1 MARQLLSFLALM
13 AVLLGLASQLRAQE
27 AAEKV
32 VAPNMDVDRGTL
44 LEWKTPEGKAYWYV
58 VPKKIKKSEPPALI
72 LFLHGTGLDHRWS
85 FWNYGLANGN
95 YRPNDILVS
104 PDGLTP
110 GNGAFNFVQGKK
122 DGDHIAN
129 LIQRFQDE
137 FPISRVYL
145 YGHSQGAFFCYWFAG
160 EHPELVDGIVA
171 HAGNLL
177 GAQHPKLAKEK
188 VAIGILHGKAD
199 AVVPVICA
207 HETYAAYQ
215 RLGYQKVKLE
225 IVEGLTEQSG
235 HWPLP
240 RQVNDMFTWL
250 DSVSVKTPSQS
261 VTMGLKQI
269 EGELPDLALIQK
281 SIVEATDLLKK
292 YKGED
297 RAELETRIVKLQA
310 FLDQSRD
317 AFLAA
322 MAPLSESFD
331 AKAPFG
337 TWVSKFYFAHRG
349 LESDATW
356 QKAMKKIGGVVKKH
370 DKTVIKALERLGGE
384 ADKKAFANGVKAM
397 EKGYLS
403 LRYPEL
409 VASMT
414 LLGEQPPKGTSMKDR
429 TRLEELLKERRSDW
443 GDGLVEAHEI
453 LRQVRTVFVEAN
465 RDLFPEPEKKEGQA
479 TADTPK

>member
-1 MARQLLSFLALM
+1 MARLLLLLLALM
-13 AVLLGLASQLRAQE
+13 APSLDLSGTLLAQE
-27 AAEKV
+27 AAERV
-32 VAPNMDVDRGTL
+32 VAPSMDVDRGTL

-58 VPKKIKKSEPPALI
+58 VPKKIKKSDPPTLI

-85 FWNYGLANGN
+85 FWNYGLAKGN
-95 YRPNDILVS
+95 YRSDDILVS

-129 LIQRFQDE
+129 LIQRFKDE

-177 GAQHPKLAKEK
+177 GANHPKLAKEK

-215 RLGYQKVKLE
+215 KLGYQKIKLE

-240 RQVNDMFTWL
+240 VQVNEMFTWL

-261 VTMGLKQI
+261 VTMGMKQI
-269 EGELPDLALIQK
+269 ESELPDLALIHV

-297 RAELETRIVKLQA
+297 RAELEGRIAKLQD
-310 FLDQSRD
+310 FLDQSRE
-317 AFLAA
+317 AYLGA
-322 MAPLSESFD
+322 MAPLAESFD
-331 AKAPFG
+331 PKAPFG

-349 LESDATW
+349 LESDAAW
-356 QKAMKKIGGVVKKH
+356 LKSMKKIAGVVKKH
-370 DKTVIKALERLGGE
+370 DKTVAKALDKLGSE
-384 ADKKAFANGVKAM
+384 PDKKAFANGVKAM

-414 LLGEQPPKGTSMKDR
+414 LLGEQPPKGTSIKDR
-429 TRLEELLKERRSDW
+429 SRLEELLKARRSDW

-453 LRQVRTVFVEAN
+453 LRQVRTIFVEAN
-465 RDLFPEPEKKEGQA
+465 RELFPEPLKKDGN
-479 TADTPK
+479 

>member
-1 MARQLLSFLALM
+1 MAPRLVSILILLAASFGVATP
-13 AVLLGLASQLRAQE
+13 SSAQE
-27 AAEKV
+27 AAEQV
-32 VAPNMDVDRGTL
+32 VAPSMDVDRGTL

-85 FWNYGLANGN
+85 FWNYGLAKGN
-95 YRPNDILVS
+95 YRPDDILVS

-129 LIQRFQDE
+129 LIRRFQDE

-160 EHPELVDGIVA
+160 EYPELVDGIIA
-171 HAGNLL
+171 HAGNVLDVK
-177 GAQHPKLAKEK
+177 HPKLAKEK
-188 VAIGILHGKAD
+188 IAIGILHGEAD
-199 AVVPVICA
+199 AVVTVECA
-207 HETYAAYQ
+207 YRTHGIYKE
-215 RLGYQKVKLE
+215 LGYEKLKLE

-240 RQVNDMFTWL
+240 IQVNAMFTWL

-261 VTMGLKQI
+261 VTMGMQQI
-269 EGELPDLALIQK
+269 ENDLPDLAMIRTA
-281 SIVEATDLLKK
+281 VDEASDLLKK
-292 YKGED
+292 YKGDD
-297 RAELETRIVKLQA
+297 RAELESRLAKLQE
-310 FLDQSRD
+310 FLDEARD
-317 AFLAA
+317 AYLGA
-322 MAPLSESFD
+322 MAPLAESFD
-331 AKAPFG
+331 PKAEFG
-337 TWVSKFYFAHRG
+337 TWVSRFHFAHRG
-349 LESDATW
+349 LIADPKW
-356 QKAMKKIGGVVKKH
+356 QKSMKKIAGVVKKH
-370 DKTVIKALERLGGE
+370 DKTVAKALEKLGGE
-384 ADKKAFANGVKAM
+384 ADKKAFSNGVKAM

-409 VASMT
+409 VAAMT
-414 LLGEQPPKGTSMKDR
+414 RLGEQPPKGTAMKDR
-429 TRLEELLKERRSDW
+429 TRLKELLDARRSDW

-465 RDLFPEPEKKEGQA
+465 RDLFPEPAKDDAK
-479 TADTPK
+479 